1 MKALARL
8 AALALFLLLG
18 TAAQAGELTD
28 LPRDEPL
35 PIRVAIAIRVID
47 ISQVQETAGLMAA
60 RVELTY
66 RWQDRRLAFDRVR
79 EVRAQRSLFGDT
91 AVAELRRI
99 WHPAFDVENLSGAP
113 RHDQLGLVIE
123 ASGAVT
129 LVRRLE
135 ASFRVGID
143 MASFP
148 FDSQALDIILT
159 SNRYTA
165 HQVLPV
171 HTAADAAHSAF
182 PTRLQSPLWTLSRLN
197 VRNTVYAGW
206 SGAPHGRIT
215 FTLDA
220 ERLYGQYLIRIFLP
234 FLTLMS
240 STLVILWSTDQT
252 MPLAPKGALAFT
264 TLLALVALSFTFESN
279 FPGSMSQSTPIARII
294 STGFLYIVSVLFL
307 NMFLLNKDYFLARR
321 APLMFAEIGAY
332 VRWALPLGVLV
343 YWTGLIVRAF
353 V

>member
-1 MKALARL
+1 MRALARL
-8 AALALFLLLG
+8 AALALFLLG

-28 LPRDEPL
+28 LPRDEAL
-35 PIRVAIAIRVID
+35 PIRVAIAIRVIG
-47 ISQVQETAGLMAA
+47 ISQVQETAGFMAA

-66 RWQDRRLAFDRVR
+66 RWKDRRLAFDRVR

-113 RHDQLGLVIE
+113 RDDSLGLVIE

-129 LVRRLE
+129 LVRRLD
-135 ASFRVGID
+135 ANFLVGID

-159 SNRYTA
+159 SKGYNA
-165 HQVLPV
+165 HEVMPV
-171 HTAADAAHSAF
+171 HTAADAAHSSF
-182 PTRLQSPLWTLSRLN
+182 PTSLRNSLWTLSRLN
-197 VRNTVYAGW
+197 HRNTVYAGW
-206 SGAPHGRIT
+206 SGVPHGRIT

-234 FLTLMS
+234 FLTLMT